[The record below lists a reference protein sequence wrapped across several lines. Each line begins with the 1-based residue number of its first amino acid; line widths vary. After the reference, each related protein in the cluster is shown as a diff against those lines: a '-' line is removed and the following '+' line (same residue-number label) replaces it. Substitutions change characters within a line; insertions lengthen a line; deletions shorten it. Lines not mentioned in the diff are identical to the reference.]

1 MFWFKVPFKVGKH
14 EHPCTSSTLV
24 FKKLL
29 MQAASKQTPTVTSC
43 SLLKGFS
50 SNRRSALSGWFWKNC
65 SNFLLGKITIHLK
78 IPPGFRIY
86 EFLRF
91 WGSNRKLHEICP
103 GTSQNCVT
111 DRAWFMNN
119 YSLLDTLSAL
129 VKPPKTCSTNET
141 TKIRQRKQKK
151 RITARVIQLW
161 LFNEFWV
168 KNKSITHLA
177 KGHANES
184 LNFIISY
191 YQHMLSPK
199 IHVKVVHWLR

>member
-1 MFWFKVPFKVGKH
+1 MNFWDSGVPTENSMKFAQ
-14 EHPCTSSTLV
+14 EHLRTVL
-24 FKKLL
+24 
-29 MQAASKQTPTVTSC
+29 PTV
-43 SLLKGFS
+43 
-50 SNRRSALSGWFWKNC
+50 
-65 SNFLLGKITIHLK
+65 H
-78 IPPGFRIY
+78 
-86 EFLRF
+86 
-91 WGSNRKLHEICP
+91 GSWTN
-103 GTSQNCVT
+103 
-111 DRAWFMNN
+111 
-119 YSLLDTLSAL
+119 SLLDTLSAL